1 MRYCPECGAPLSRK
15 EIEGRPRAY
24 CPRCGKVF
32 YARPKVGAG
41 CLIEEAG
48 RLLLLRR
55 AREPFKGC
63 WNLPAGYVEIDEA
76 PSETA
81 VRETREETGLQ
92 VEARALIDVY
102 PFADDPR
109 GNGLLIV
116 YRCEITGGEM
126 RETAEGKEGTF
137 FSKEALP
144 DNLAGGGHD
153 RAIRAWAEARE

>member
-1 MRYCPECGAPLSRK
+1 MKYCPECGAPLSRK
-15 EIEGRPRAY
+15 ELEGRPRAY

-41 CLIEEAG
+41 CLIEEEG

-63 WNLPAGYVEIDEA
+63 WNLPAGYVEIDEE

-92 VEARALIDVY
+92 VEARELVGVY
-102 PFADDPR
+102 AFADDPR

-116 YRCEITGGEM
+116 YRCEIVGGEV
-126 RETAEGKEGTF
+126 RETAEGKDGAF

-144 DNLAGGGHD
+144 DDLAGGGHD
-153 RAIRAWAEARE
+153 QAIRAWAEARE